1 MVDYFWIE
9 VFLRINMNYFNI
21 LFVVYFIIWIFT
33 FSLGLVF

>member
-33 FSLGLVF
+33 FSLGLMF